1 LPRLRTACSAI
12 RRSRVSPETFTYLAD
27 TTPKQL
33 IDLRSSTVRQ
43 GRRKKNEPFIS
54 ITNRVN
60 EVILIRFYDDE
71 EKFKKWLAVFAE
83 NNLQDDQL
91 YQMQVV
97 PKLLE
102 QEQK

>member
-1 LPRLRTACSAI
+1 
-12 RRSRVSPETFTYLAD
+12 
-27 TTPKQL
+27 
-33 IDLRSSTVRQ
+33 
-43 GRRKKNEPFIS
+43 
-54 ITNRVN
+54 
-60 EVILIRFYDDE
+60 VILIRFYDDE